1 LTPLQVA
8 VKRRR
13 KDCLMLSSIVKQV
26 KAAIKE
32 KKMSE
37 HQIGDTLKVCD
48 KYLLEGFFDYDFV

>member
-1 LTPLQVA
+1 
-8 VKRRR
+8 
-13 KDCLMLSSIVKQV
+13 MLSSIVKQV